1 MSVPT
6 LDDLIKDAQTSFDLT
21 EPTDQ
26 KSLYELSNQLL
37 ELPEVSSEQLREAAR
52 RKETPLEF
60 KIAAKLVES
69 KRFLVRNDQPVR
81 VGIVFAMWGEQHRLL
96 AKSSANP
103 HGEDALRVKLH
114 QLHWATCDSPV
125 EWTVYAVDDGCPHGS
140 GGIAAEIAAEH
151 PLGNRVKVLSLADAL
166 PADLGP
172 LAHLQ
177 SVDDSRKGGAVLL
190 GCMQALADGMDA
202 VIYTDADTSV
212 HLGQIGLLLQKFI
225 DDKARVLLGNR
236 KDPDAVLVKQ
246 ESRWGV
252 GIKLLRHMQRMV
264 GHSIFSQGI
273 LDTQAAFKLYHC
285 DVLQKIIQQPTVYD
299 FSFDTDWILAAIAMN
314 ERFVKV
320 PFAFIDSFAQSA
332 SITQGP
338 MTTWETLLKGL
349 VKAVR
354 KHGVPHNQ
362 AMARV
367 LDEEIRT
374 SADLDL
380 LIGHLPPELANTVDK
395 DLGDPAVMPPEA
407 VQAWIQYRKAE
418 AVKEGAG

>member
-1 MSVPT
+1 M
-6 LDDLIKDAQTSFDLT
+6 
-21 EPTDQ
+21 
-26 KSLYELSNQLL
+26 
-37 ELPEVSSEQLREAAR
+37 
-52 RKETPLEF
+52 
-60 KIAAKLVES
+60 
-69 KRFLVRNDQPVR
+69 
-81 VGIVFAMWGEQHRLL
+81 
-96 AKSSANP
+96 
-103 HGEDALRVKLH
+103 
-114 QLHWATCDSPV
+114 
-125 EWTVYAVDDGCPHGS
+125 
-140 GGIAAEIAAEH
+140 
-151 PLGNRVKVLSLADAL
+151 
-166 PADLGP
+166 
-172 LAHLQ
+172 
-177 SVDDSRKGGAVLL
+177 
-190 GCMQALADGMDA
+190 
-202 VIYTDADTSV
+202 
-212 HLGQIGLLLQKFI
+212 
-225 DDKARVLLGNR
+225 GNR

-273 LDTQAAFKLYHC
+273 LDTQAAFKLYHR
-285 DVLQKIIQQPTVYD
+285 DVLQKIIQRPTVYD

-354 KHGVPHNQ
+354 QHGVPHNQ

-380 LIGHLPPELANTVDK
+380 LINHLPPELADAADN
-395 DLGDPAVMPPEA
+395 DLGDPAVLSPEA
-407 VQAWIQYRKAE
+407 VQAWIQHRK
-418 AVKEGAG
+418 